1 LKKWQALYQIIPFLF
16 SEPNPTPL
24 KYSLKKLG
32 LIDSDEVRLP
42 LVNITKELENK
53 LNDIIKL

>member
-1 LKKWQALYQIIPFLF
+1 MIPLLF

-24 KYSLKKLG
+24 KYCLNKLG

-42 LVNITKELENK
+42 LVNITEELEKK
-53 LNDIIKL
+53 LDNVIRL

>member
-1 LKKWQALYQIIPFLF
+1 MAILYNMIPFLF

-24 KYSLKKLG
+24 KYCLKKLG

-42 LVNITKELENK
+42 LVNITEELENK
-53 LNDIIKL
+53 LDSIIKL

>member
-1 LKKWQALYQIIPFLF
+1 MIPLLF

-24 KYSLKKLG
+24 KYCLKKLG

-42 LVNITKELENK
+42 LVNITAELEFK
-53 LNDIIKL
+53 LESIIK

>member
-1 LKKWQALYQIIPFLF
+1 MIPVLY

-24 KYSLKKLG
+24 KYCLKKLG

-42 LVNITKELENK
+42 LVNITQELENQLDK
-53 LNDIIKL
+53 ILSEKCMI